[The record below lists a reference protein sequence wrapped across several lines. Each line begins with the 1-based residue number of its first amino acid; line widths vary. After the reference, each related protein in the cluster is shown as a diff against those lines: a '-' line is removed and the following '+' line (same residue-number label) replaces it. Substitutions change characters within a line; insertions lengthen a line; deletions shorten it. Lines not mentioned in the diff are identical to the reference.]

1 MLWALLMSPW
11 RDYGLC
17 WLGTWSDWLVWL
29 VIWTSLKGIFLVM
42 LVFVCLFV
50 WFLWVS
56 NAKISGFDW
65 EKERLLVQ
73 ICGDRRLMS
82 VLFAD
87 TGCFAKRTA
96 WHGRYFR
103 RAFLVWIRDFGTW
116 SRQARQNDWL
126 LVSQL
131 NSDCQRLAYR
141 SCNCIN
147 ISKVLAL
154 WSVVHS
160 WKASREHCH
169 VKLQTHCQQQQPAG
183 TIAVVKQRTQNTNA
197 KSNEQQRSRK
207 SLTCRVARLSSRR
220 LDWSFT
226 PILHHDIQ
234 TQIMIRQ
241 VSHEVKLSCLFCSC
255 EQGFIQG
262 ASFEFGACS
271 GWKEDPWLGSNPS
284 CMI

>member
-103 RAFLVWIRDFGTW
+103 RAFLVWIKDVGTW

-126 LVSQL
+126 LLSHV
-131 NSDCQRLAYR
+131 NSDYQRLAYR

-160 WKASREHCH
+160 WKAASRE
-169 VKLQTHCQQQQPAG
+169 LP
-183 TIAVVKQRTQNTNA
+183 RTTY
-197 KSNEQQRSRK
+197 K
-207 SLTCRVARLSSRR
+207 
-220 LDWSFT
+220 
-226 PILHHDIQ
+226 
-234 TQIMIRQ
+234 
-241 VSHEVKLSCLFCSC
+241 
-255 EQGFIQG
+255 
-262 ASFEFGACS
+262 
-271 GWKEDPWLGSNPS
+271 
-284 CMI
+284 

>member
-65 EKERLLVQ
+65 EKERLLCANLWRSSTGV
-73 ICGDRRLMS
+73 CAVRRQ
-82 VLFAD
+82 
-87 TGCFAKRTA
+87 GCFAKRTA

-103 RAFLVWIRDFGTW
+103 RAFLVWIRDFGAW

-131 NSDCQRLAYR
+131 NSDYQRLAYR

-160 WKASREHCH
+160 WKAASRE
-169 VKLQTHCQQQQPAG
+169 LP
-183 TIAVVKQRTQNTNA
+183 RTT
-197 KSNEQQRSRK
+197 
-207 SLTCRVARLSSRR
+207 
-220 LDWSFT
+220 
-226 PILHHDIQ
+226 
-234 TQIMIRQ
+234 
-241 VSHEVKLSCLFCSC
+241 
-255 EQGFIQG
+255 
-262 ASFEFGACS
+262 
-271 GWKEDPWLGSNPS
+271 
-284 CMI
+284 